1 MELIENILSIYPN
14 FENLSILEAIDIV
27 EDLWISGLENLKDT
41 KNGEFRENSTNKNI
55 DKEIE
60 CVKIVSKEAKNN
72 TENFLGIN
80 LKNLESNK
88 NIAIYLIYCY
98 LIISLICDIEPKKE
112 IIRNKDL
119 KDKSNV
125 ELLLMFLKLENIEDI
140 DKIEELIKDD
150 VLYLEDKIFI
160 LQYIIFY
167 TANKLKKY
175 RNSKIKNEKLENFY
189 NNIQKYLKDLMIEL
203 EDNTETISFNNYIK
217 DFFDLFEKNLFN
229 IYNDKQVEVSEFKE
243 NMNKY
248 SIMKKFSRTDTDFSE
263 FGLVISKANE
273 TDKYFSLLERKI
285 LTLMNYC
292 YIYIRN
298 NNNILKTN
306 NCYITSSILNRIL
319 FNSEK
324 VVLSSIDHQKLIEAI
339 SRLSKKKIYWDLHNS
354 KISKRLE
361 GDVVTGFKDIAKIDI
376 IYNTKIHNSNNE
388 VISKEI
394 KGLYFTFNS
403 FFDLRY
409 QIKQINKIPTE
420 LLSAKDYSFILAE
433 NIIYNIQLA
442 NKKDNRFSLKKLL
455 KDLYVY
461 KKDLTIYEESL
472 YAVILKD
479 SKNTKRRF
487 SHFCNILE
495 YVLKQISNV
504 YNDIQELSIYDID
517 NEKMTTDKLKFDL
530 LRQDKYYIVLKF
542 KNDILEK

>member
-1 MELIENILSIYPN
+1 M
-14 FENLSILEAIDIV
+14 
-27 EDLWISGLENLKDT
+27 
-41 KNGEFRENSTNKNI
+41 
-55 DKEIE
+55 
-60 CVKIVSKEAKNN
+60 
-72 TENFLGIN
+72 
-80 LKNLESNK
+80 
-88 NIAIYLIYCY
+88 IYCY